1 MTWLEVLV
9 VFPAATYVGRLLGLW
24 LGDKLSGGRDGERDA

>member
-1 MTWLEVLV
+1 MTWLEALV

-24 LGDKLSGGRDGERDA
+24 LGDKLSGGGEGEGGA